1 MNGKKMEVEGAKQQK
16 TENSQFIQL
25 RHGLITVKKELAK
38 HEKMPMNKAHP
49 K

>member
-1 MNGKKMEVEGAKQQK
+1 MNTKKMEVEGAKQQK
-16 TENSQFIQL
+16 TENNQFIQL

>member
-1 MNGKKMEVEGAKQQK
+1 MKKEVEIAKQQK
-16 TENSQFIQL
+16 SENTQMIQL